1 MNNHPKSGK
10 KHVQKSKP
18 TQILKSKAPTNPAVK
33 TFLSAAIILL
43 VMLLLTGALTY
54 VIPNGDFNSETMTFT
69 EREQQGIQIL
79 TWLGAPILVL
89 FSESGPLVIA
99 IIIFL
104 LIIGGAIHLLKET
117 GLIEGVILSI
127 VKRFANNEFAL
138 LSVLIF
144 VFMSLGA
151 FIGVFEEV
159 VPLVPLI
166 ILLARR
172 MGWDDLTGLGV
183 SVLATGLG
191 FAAAVTN
198 PFTIGVAQGLADV
211 PIFSGAILRLFVFAS
226 VYVILL
232 AFLHH
237 RTTKHRV
244 ERVTNE
250 LATDKVV
257 PRKAYVFFIGLMVLM
272 FLIVGA
278 TPFVEALRDL
288 TLPIIGLI
296 FLIAGIGVG
305 LLSGGKMA
313 WVAKQFA
320 IGARD
325 MSPAILLILLATG
338 IKHVMIEGHI
348 LDTILYQVSQ
358 NISETSPL
366 IAVFIVFLIVM
377 GLNFFIG
384 SGSAKAFIL
393 MPILMPIMDLLG
405 VGRQLGILAFQFGDG
420 FSNVMYP
427 TNAVLLISL
436 GLVLVSYVKWFKFIL
451 PLQVMLFAVSL
462 FWLTVAYLL
471 GYGL

>member
-1 MNNHPKSGK
+1 MRNTK
-10 KHVQKSKP
+10 KHVQKSRK
-18 TQILKSKAPTNPAVK
+18 TQILKTKVPVNPAVK
-33 TFLSAAIILL
+33 TFLSATIILL

-54 VIPNGDFNSETMTFT
+54 VIPNGDFDATLMTFT
-69 EREQQGIQIL
+69 EREEQGIPIL
-79 TWLGAPILVL
+79 TLIGAPILVL

-127 VKRFANNEFAL
+127 VKKFADNEFAL
-138 LSVLIF
+138 LSVLVF

-166 ILLARR
+166 IILARR

-226 VYVILL
+226 VYAILL
-232 AFLHH
+232 AFLHR
-237 RTTKHRV
+237 RTQTHRV
-244 ERVTNE
+244 DRVTQEITNN
-250 LATDKVV
+250 KVV
-257 PRKAYVFFIGLMVLM
+257 PRKAYVFFIALMGIM
-272 FLIVGA
+272 FALVSA
-278 TPFVEALRDL
+278 TPFVEALRDY

-305 LLSGGKMA
+305 LLSGSKLS
-313 WVAKQFA
+313 WVLKQFA

-358 NISETSPL
+358 NIGDTSPL
-366 IAVFIVFLIVM
+366 LAVFMVFVIVM
-377 GLNFFIG
+377 LLNFFIG

-436 GLVLVSYVKWFKFIL
+436 GLVQVSYVKWFKFIL
-451 PLQVMLFAVSL
+451 PLQGVLMVLSL
-462 FWLTVAYLL
+462 FWLSVAYLL